1 MTTRSRRRRTQA
13 APRLNRVVTLQRRE
27 TVRDS
32 FGSPITTWVDVDTL
46 WAHVLVTGV
55 SENFN
60 NNASRSVPIRNAQ
73 ITIRWLGGVSE
84 LDRLLFDSLAW
95 DIKGI
100 AEIGQRRGLRLYGQ
114 TDVSRTP

>member
-1 MTTRSRRRRTQA
+1 MTTRSRRRPQA
-13 APRLNRVVTLQRRE
+13 VPRLNRVVTLQRQV

-32 FGSPITTWVDVDTL
+32 FGSEVVTWVDVEDL

-84 LDRLLFDSLAW
+84 LDRVLYNGLAW